1 MGAGKNGGPASCGLV
16 FLGCLQCQQ
25 SQRGT
30 WNRLHDLTAEA
41 LVVED
46 FDGDGRDEIVISFG
60 AAGLWRNENGA
71 WTRLH
76 QASVSALVTGRSH

>member
-1 MGAGKNGGPASCGLV
+1 LAACSVSNHNDS
-16 FLGCLQCQQ
+16 
-25 SQRGT
+25 T

-60 AAGLWRNENGA
+60 AAGLWRNKNGA

-76 QASVSALVTGRSH
+76 QAPVSALVTGRIH